1 MRVFVC
7 RWEHAILSDLINR
20 GHEVALILTDWDR
33 EHQNIDSELLS
44 AIDTVYSARNLDSLY
59 ELAEIAAA
67 ELLRSEPAEIV
78 LAVSE
83 YSQLSSSYM
92 AALLGLSDALGVRRA
107 QWTRDKRTMK
117 SRVSAEGVPCARF
130 LSIDLRQRG
139 SASADQVEALFHW
152 PVILKPATGSGSAGV
167 QEINSRVELEHALE
181 SASND
186 GRSTFSMVEEFLTG
200 SELHVNG
207 VWRHGEASHFTV
219 SRYIEPRL
227 RQTPGGRSGSIL
239 LRERDCPDLYRQT
252 RQLHTD
258 VNRAL
263 AISDGVTHMEV
274 FQDAEQTLW
283 FSEIATRVPGGAI
296 PEMLSAGGIDLRT
309 AWMDGEVG
317 ERIGSATPPSA
328 DEHEHVGWINVAP
341 SGGPGVIVAEPT
353 DELLNAIPGVL
364 DIIRVRRAG
373 NEIGAL
379 QPSLWCLMIVI
390 CAASESELLDR
401 AAMVASAALDSYIV
415 ESFADQLSASRD

>member
-7 RWEHAILSDLINR
+7 RWEHTILSDLIDR

-33 EHQNIDSELLS
+33 EHQNIDPELLS

-67 ELLRSEPAEIV
+67 ELLRSKPAEIV

-107 QWTRDKRTMK
+107 QWTRDKRSMK
-117 SRVSAEGVPCARF
+117 SRVSAEGVRCARF

-139 SASADQVEALFHW
+139 SALADQVESLFQW

-167 QEINSRVELEHALE
+167 QEINSRAELEHALQ
-181 SASND
+181 SAFHD
-186 GRSTFSMVEEFLTG
+186 GRSTFSMVEELLTG

-207 VWRHGEASHFTV
+207 VWSHGEASHFTV

-239 LRERDCPDLYRQT
+239 LRERDHPDLYRQA
-252 RQLHTD
+252 RQLHSD

-263 AISDGVTHMEV
+263 AIGDGVTHMEV
-274 FQDAEQTLW
+274 FQDAEQGLW

-317 ERIGSATPPSA
+317 ERIGNLTLPLR
-328 DEHEHVGWINVAP
+328 DEHEHEHVGWINVAP
-341 SGGPGVIVAEPT
+341 SGGPGVIVTEPT
-353 DELLNAIPGVL
+353 DELLSAIPGVL

-379 QPSLWCLMIVI
+379 HPSLWCLMIVI
-390 CAASESELLDR
+390 GAASESELLER
-401 AAMVASAALDSYIV
+401 AALAASAALDSYIV
-415 ESFADQLSASRD
+415 ESFAEYLR